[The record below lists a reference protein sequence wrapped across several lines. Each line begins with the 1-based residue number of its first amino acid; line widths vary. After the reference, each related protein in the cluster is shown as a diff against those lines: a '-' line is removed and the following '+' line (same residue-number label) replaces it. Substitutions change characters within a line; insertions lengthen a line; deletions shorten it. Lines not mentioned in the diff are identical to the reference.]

1 MEKVCVVIIQ
11 TEIPHILRE
20 SNSIIIVL
28 LYDDFVDDSSKPI
41 KNLEIFSIKN
51 KQNLVKSPFLSE
63 VLFQSRTTGTKIQSN
78 SLRNIKLVSLPCGIS
93 TRALLLHLLYQK
105 IPDVR

>member
-1 MEKVCVVIIQ
+1 MAKVCVVIIQ

-20 SNSIIIVL
+20 SNSITIVL

-51 KQNLVKSPFLSE
+51 KQNLVKVPFKWKCYSSLEQPARKFKLS
-63 VLFQSRTTGTKIQSN
+63 
-78 SLRNIKLVSLPCGIS
+78 
-93 TRALLLHLLYQK
+93 H
-105 IPDVR
+105 